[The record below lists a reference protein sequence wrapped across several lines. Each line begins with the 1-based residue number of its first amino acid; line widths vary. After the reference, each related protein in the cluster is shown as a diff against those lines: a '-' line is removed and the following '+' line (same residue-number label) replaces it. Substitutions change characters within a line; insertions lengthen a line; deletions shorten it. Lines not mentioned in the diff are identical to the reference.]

1 MSNSLRPKGTAAHQ
15 APLSSTLSGSLL
27 KLMFTESV
35 IPPNHLILCHPLLL
49 LPSIF
54 PSIRSFPELA
64 LYIRWPKYWSFS
76 NSCSNEYSGL
86 ISLDWLVW
94 SYCSPRDSRESSPA
108 PQFKSINSSAL
119 SLLYA
124 PTLTF
129 TLDGWKAMKRT
140 TRLAAGSL
148 EQRCKQLSTSSQTRG
163 RHCADNRSGHRWF
176 CSPGTERNVSYS
188 RMTSFDQWTVNGNDD
203 GHLWAGALRT

>member
-1 MSNSLRPKGTAAHQ
+1 M
-15 APLSSTLSGSLL
+15 
-27 KLMFTESV
+27 
-35 IPPNHLILCHPLLL
+35 PPNHLILCHPLLL
-49 LPSIF
+49 PSIF
-54 PSIRSFPELA
+54 PSIRIFSKELA
-64 LYIRWPKYWSFS
+64 LHIRWPKIWSYS

-94 SYCSPRDSRESSPA
+94 SYCSPRDSREYSPA
-108 PQFKSINSSAL
+108 PQFKSINSSTL

-124 PTLTF
+124 PILP
-129 TLDGWKAMKRT
+129 LLWKAMKRT
-140 TRLAAGSL
+140 KRLAAGSL

-176 CSPGTERNVSYS
+176 CSLGTERNVSYS
-188 RMTSFDQWTVNGNDD
+188 QMTSFDQWTVNGNDD